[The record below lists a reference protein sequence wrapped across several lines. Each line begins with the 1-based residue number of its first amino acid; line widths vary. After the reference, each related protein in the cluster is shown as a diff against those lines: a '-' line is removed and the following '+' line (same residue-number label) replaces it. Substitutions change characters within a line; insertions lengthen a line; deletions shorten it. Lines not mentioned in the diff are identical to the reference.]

1 MCYLFVER
9 QFRGIQI
16 TILAIKQLINLKYL
30 QYSLFTHCLEY
41 RPLGPEVNVQI
52 VCESK
57 YNIMIIDN
65 KLKMNYIKN
74 VLYFY
79 VYCNIP

>member
-41 RPLGPEVNVQI
+41 RPLGTRGKCSN
-52 VCESK
+52 S
-57 YNIMIIDN
+57 
-65 KLKMNYIKN
+65 L
-74 VLYFY
+74 
-79 VYCNIP
+79 

>member
-57 YNIMIIDN
+57 YNIMILIWYQSGEVVGDD
-65 KLKMNYIKN
+65 LH
-74 VLYFY
+74 FW
-79 VYCNIP
+79 VYC